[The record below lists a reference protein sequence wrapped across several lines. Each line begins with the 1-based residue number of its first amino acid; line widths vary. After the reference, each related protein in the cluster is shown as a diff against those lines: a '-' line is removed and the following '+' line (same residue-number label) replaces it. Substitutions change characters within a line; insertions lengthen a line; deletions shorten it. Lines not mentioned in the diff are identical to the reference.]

1 MKFEDTQEQAEIQLY
16 LKDSIE
22 EKLHR
27 LIKQGR
33 TDLLFSILVELSL
46 QEKSKEDVPSVHE
59 RIKIFEKI
67 DDGLG
72 ELLHRSSKTVH

>member
-46 QEKSKEDVPSVHE
+46 QERFKEEVPPVTE

-67 DDGLG
+67 DDGLQ
-72 ELLHRSSKTVH
+72 ELLTRSSKTVH